1 MISYIK
7 FRRAI
12 MSQTLVTAK
21 ALYDLLNSENIKT
34 TTTFQPS
41 KAVAEL
47 HDNIIKAFNHQLF
60 METEGEG
67 TPISYKRISEKTIEY
82 YITTGN
88 VEKISS
94 LINTYYVSSNHYNP
108 GLFSDVGELSEN
120 PLLQARS
127 MFICGITLYT
137 RAAISGG
144 LTEHVA
150 YALSD
155 NYIKYCLPITDI
167 SKINQLQDCAL
178 YDFTAQVRDSKYRK
192 YGLHLRKCLEY
203 ISRHLHDKITLSNLE
218 KCTGKSAGYI
228 SKIFQDE
235 MGMRP
240 IAYIRKEKL
249 NYAIHALELT
259 DFSVSALSDLL
270 AFPSTSAFIKYF
282 KEEYGC
288 TPLEYK
294 NRI

>member
-1 MISYIK
+1 
-7 FRRAI
+7 

-21 ALYDLLNSENIKT
+21 SLYDLLNSDKMKKG
-34 TTTFQPS
+34 TTFTPS
-41 KAVAEL
+41 KKVQEL
-47 HDNIIKAFNHQLF
+47 HEAINKSFNEQVF
-60 METEGEG
+60 IETEGEG
-67 TPISYKRISEKTIEY
+67 TPVSYKRATEKTIEY
-82 YITTGN
+82 YISSGN
-88 VEKISS
+88 VEKIVS
-94 LINTYYVSSNHYNP
+94 LINSYRVNTNHYNP
-108 GLFSDVGELSEN
+108 GVFSDVGELSDN

-144 LTEHVA
+144 LTEHIA

-155 NYIKYCLPITDI
+155 NYIKHCLPLTDI
-167 SKINQLQDCAL
+167 LTINQLQDCAL
-178 YDFTAQVRDSKYRK
+178 YDFTVQVRDSKYRK